1 MLEKLVAGNQF
12 RFIVQIKAEDGRVFK
27 FYNLG
32 SIEFKGSEYVALT
45 PAEEMEGLEQDELV
59 IYGLEYVGEDEVELV
74 PIEDQDLLDEVYEE
88 FCRVMDECDCD
99 GDCDCEDGEC
109 DCDHHDGECHCHDK
123 K

>member
-1 MLEKLVAGNQF
+1 MEDEN
-12 RFIVQIKAEDGRVFK
+12 IVQIKSEDGKTFK

-32 SIEFKGSEYVALT
+32 TVEFKGGEYVALT

-88 FCRVMDECDCD
+88 FCRVQAHRSCSRSPLR
-99 GDCDCEDGEC
+99 
-109 DCDHHDGECHCHDK
+109 
-123 K
+123 

>member
-1 MLEKLVAGNQF
+1 MNEEN
-12 RFIVQIKAEDGRVFK
+12 IVQIKSEDGRTFK

-32 SIEFKGSEYVALT
+32 SIEYKGAEYVALT

-59 IYGLEYVGEDEVELV
+59 IYGLEYVGEEEVELV

-88 FCRVMDECDCD
+88 FCRVMDECECDCD
-99 GDCDCEDGEC
+99 GECDCEDCDCEDGEC